1 MARKVSASNVAEM
14 KPVSKAAA
22 AANVTGAIGAA
33 LAEVFF
39 QFEENRAANIL
50 GEQKSMKER
59 LKEIAGL
66 PGNKEHVAFRETLA
80 AHVKEINAEA
90 DKFKLKLTDYLDSNP
105 AAAHMYSSL
114 SMWQRMSRACE
125 LGTGWI
131 NYEKPWAEISKA
143 ATQALN
149 AQAATAEQARL
160 NEQAKKIQ
168 ADPKMTAA
176 RKEAEIAVI
185 NARIKAVAVK
195 ASPTARTAPGQ
206 PATTATPES
215 NYDKAIKLLDQLD
228 LGTLEKVAAWLQ
240 RRIESA
246 HKRSVQA
253 TPSARAKAPTSAE
266 HSANER
272 EEEAVARGTPKAGKR
287 ASKRK

>member
-1 MARKVSASNVAEM
+1 MARKSSPSNVAEM

-22 AANVTGAIGAA
+22 AAMVNGAIGAA

-39 QFEENRAANIL
+39 QFEEKRAAHIL

-80 AHVKEINAEA
+80 EHVKAINAEA
-90 DKFKLKLTDYLDSNP
+90 DKFKLKIADYLDSNP

-114 SMWQRMSRACE
+114 SMWQKMSRACE

-149 AQAATAEQARL
+149 AQAATAEQAKLR
-160 NEQAKKIQ
+160 EQAAKIK
-168 ADPKMTAA
+168 ADPKMTPA

-185 NARIKAVAVK
+185 NAKITAAAVK
-195 ASPTARTAPGQ
+195 GSPTARTAPGQ
-206 PATTATPES
+206 PAAPATPES

-228 LGTLEKVAAWLQ
+228 IGTLEKVAAWLQ
-240 RRIESA
+240 KRIESA
-246 HKRSVQA
+246 HKREVPA
-253 TPSARAKAPTSAE
+253 TPSARAKAPSSAE
-266 HSANER
+266 HA
-272 EEEAVARGTPKAGKR
+272 AAQGTPKAGKR

>member
-1 MARKVSASNVAEM
+1 MARKSSPSNVAEM

-22 AANVTGAIGAA
+22 AAMVNGAIGSA

-39 QFEENRAANIL
+39 QYEERRAENL
-50 GEQKSMKER
+50 LKDHKSMKDR
-59 LKEIAGL
+59 LREIAGL
-66 PGNKEHVAFRETLA
+66 PGNKEHVSFRETLA
-80 AHVKEINAEA
+80 IHVKEINAEA

-105 AAAHMYSSL
+105 AAAHIYSSL
-114 SMWQRMSRACE
+114 SMWQKMSRACE

-149 AQAATAEQARL
+149 ASAATAEQARL
-160 NEQAKKIQ
+160 REQAAKIK
-168 ADPKMTAA
+168 ADTKMTEA

-185 NARIKAVAVK
+185 NAKMKAAAVK
-195 ASPTARTAPGQ
+195 GSPTARQAPGQ
-206 PATTATPES
+206 TTQATPES

-228 LGTLEKVAAWLQ
+228 IGTLEKVAAWLQ
-240 RRIESA
+240 KRIESA
-246 HKRSVQA
+246 HKREVPA
-253 TPSARAKAPTSAE
+253 TPSARAKAQPSAE
-266 HSANER
+266 HAT
-272 EEEAVARGTPKAGKR
+272 AQGTPKAGKR

>member
-22 AANVTGAIGAA
+22 AAMVNGAIGAA

-39 QFEENRAANIL
+39 QFEEKRAAHIL

-80 AHVKEINAEA
+80 EHVKEIHAEA
-90 DKFKLKLTDYLDSNP
+90 DKFKLKITDYLDSNP

-160 NEQAKKIQ
+160 REQAAKIK
-168 ADPKMTAA
+168 ADPRMPEA
-176 RKEAEIAVI
+176 RKQAEIAVI
-185 NARIKAVAVK
+185 NAKITAAAVK
-195 ASPTARTAPGQ
+195 GSPTAKTAPGQ
-206 PATTATPES
+206 PTQATPES
-215 NYDKAIKLLDQLD
+215 NYEKAIKLLDQLD
-228 LGTLEKVAAWLQ
+228 IGTLEKVAAWLQ
-240 RRIESA
+240 KRIESA

>member
-1 MARKVSASNVAEM
+1 MARKSSPSNVAEM

-22 AANVTGAIGAA
+22 AAMVNGAIGSA

-39 QFEENRAANIL
+39 QYEETRAQHVL

-59 LKEIAGL
+59 LKEIANL

-80 AHVKEINAEA
+80 AHVKEINKEAEG
-90 DKFKLKLTDYLDSNP
+90 FKLKLQDYLDSSP
-105 AAAHMYSSL
+105 FKAHIYSSL
-114 SMWQRMSRACE
+114 SMWQKMSRACE

-149 AQAATAEQARL
+149 ASAATAEQAKLR
-160 NEQAKKIQ
+160 EQAAKIK
-168 ADPKMTAA
+168 ADTKMTEA

-185 NARIKAVAVK
+185 NAKMKAAAVK
-195 ASPTARTAPGQ
+195 GSPTAKTAPGQ
-206 PATTATPES
+206 TTTATPES
-215 NYDKAIKLLDQLD
+215 NYEKAIKLLDQLD
-228 LGTLEKVAAWLQ
+228 IGTLEKVAAWLQ
-240 RRIESA
+240 KRIESA
-246 HKRSVQA
+246 HKREVPA
-253 TPSARAKAPTSAE
+253 TPSARAKAQPSAE
-266 HSANER
+266 HAT
-272 EEEAVARGTPKAGKR
+272 AQGTPKAGKR